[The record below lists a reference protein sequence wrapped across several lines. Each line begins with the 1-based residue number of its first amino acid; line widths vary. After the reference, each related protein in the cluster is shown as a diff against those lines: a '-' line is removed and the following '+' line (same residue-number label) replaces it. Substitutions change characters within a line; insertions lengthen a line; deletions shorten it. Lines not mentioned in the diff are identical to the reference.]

1 MFIALGIGITVVIAL
16 FLGRTATETSQVS
29 DAIARARQ
37 TGEIDGLVEIVEAHP
52 PDKRA
57 TKWDHVLGELWQA
70 YARREA
76 AKLVVEA
83 AQRSDDTILQYWI
96 RQVLEVEPDI
106 AQEVFTEAFLEE
118 HFRPDVAARCGKSC
132 GC

>member
-1 MFIALGIGITVVIAL
+1 MFIALGIGITVIIAL
-16 FLGRTATETSQVS
+16 FLGRTATETSRVS
-29 DAIARARQ
+29 EAIAQTRQ
-37 TGEIDGLVEIVEAHP
+37 TGEVDGLVAVVEAHP
-52 PDKRA
+52 PDKQA
-57 TKWDHVLGELWQA
+57 TKWDHVIGELWQA

-76 AKLVVEA
+76 ARLVVEA
-83 AQRSDDTILQYWI
+83 AERSEATILQYWI

-106 AQEVFTEAFLEE
+106 AEEVFSDAFLEE